1 MPRIAYVNGQYVPHR
16 DAVVHVEDRGYQF
29 ADGVYEVCAVLD
41 KRLLDMDGHLARLE
55 RSLGALSIDAPF
67 ARPALLQILRQ
78 MIARNRIRD
87 GLIYMQVTR
96 GVAPRDHKFPPATM
110 CPSMVIT
117 AKAFNWSA
125 LEARAEKGIKV
136 QSTPDERWARCDIK
150 SVALLPNVLARQKA
164 VEAGADEAWLVG
176 ADGLVTEGAASTA
189 WIVTQDGTLVTRPL
203 SADILP
209 GITRATLIEVAAEKG
224 LKVEE
229 RAFTIAEAQQARE
242 AFVTAATAFVQPVV
256 VIDGVP
262 MGNGAAGSFTLD
274 LRAAYID
281 RARALAKP
289 L

>member
-1 MPRIAYVNGQYVPHR
+1 MPRIAYVNGQYVPHAN
-16 DAVVHVEDRGYQF
+16 AVVHVEDRGYQF
-29 ADGVYEVCAVLD
+29 SDGVYEVCAVLD
-41 KRLLDMDGHLARLE
+41 KRLLDMEGHLARLE
-55 RSLGALSIDAPF
+55 RSLGALSIPEPF

-96 GVAPRDHKFPPATM
+96 GVASRDHKFPPQDL
-110 CPSMVIT
+110 CPSVVVT
-117 AKAFNWSA
+117 AKAFNWGA
-125 LEARAEKGIKV
+125 LERKAQKGIKV
-136 QSTPDERWARCDIK
+136 QSQPDERWARCDIK

-189 WIVTQDGTLVTRPL
+189 WIVTHEDVLVTRAL

-209 GITRATLIEVAAEKG
+209 GITRATLMEVAAEKG

-229 RAFTIAEAQQARE
+229 RAFTIEEAQQARE

-256 VIDGVP
+256 EIDGVP
-262 MGNGAAGSFTLD
+262 LGNGASGSFTLD
-274 LRAAYID
+274 LRASYIE
-281 RARALAKP
+281 RARKMAQP